1 MALLKEIVYDIKNI
15 IRGGV
20 QSDDDI
26 ISNRQIE
33 FQVHSLRAQF
43 IRQDINKRRSI
54 SDNIKQIISCL
65 EVEPVHGSTCGLS
78 NDIMIVRSK
87 EKVPSS
93 IETAHQNLITAIGP
107 TGILAVNFH
116 MIPYNR
122 APWAG
127 NNRYTKNMTFAF
139 LLDSFVYVIGP
150 GAEMLEQIKV
160 EGVWQDPTNISNYTN
175 KDGDSCYDVD
185 IHEYP
190 LSTSMLDL
198 IKQSMLNQNMKPMV
212 DMPTDNSNNAKS
224 DVQPN
229 VQK

>member
-26 ISNRQIE
+26 ISDRQIE

-54 SDNIKQIISCL
+54 SDNIKQLIYCL
-65 EVEPVHGSTCGLS
+65 EVEPVSGSTCGLS
-78 NDIMIVRSK
+78 DDVKIVRSK
-87 EKVPSS
+87 KKIPSS
-93 IETAHQNLITAIGP
+93 VETAHQNLVTAIGP
-107 TGILAVNFH
+107 TGILSANFH

-127 NNRYTKNMTFAF
+127 NNRYTQRMTFAF
-139 LLDSFVYVIGP
+139 LLDGFVYILGP
-150 GAEMLEQIKV
+150 ESELLENIKV
-160 EGVWQDPTNISNYTN
+160 EGVWQDPTKIGEYT
-175 KDGDSCYDVD
+175 KSDDSLCYDVETD
-185 IHEYP
+185 EYP

-198 IKQSMLNQNMKPMV
+198 IKQAMLAQNLQPMIQ
-212 DMPTDNSNNAKS
+212 MPTDRSNNANS

-229 VQK
+229 AQK

>member
-65 EVEPVHGSTCGLS
+65 EVESVHGSTCGLS

-87 EKVPSS
+87 EKIPSS
-93 IETAHQNLITAIGP
+93 IETAHQNLI
-107 TGILAVNFH
+107 
-116 MIPYNR
+116 
-122 APWAG
+122 
-127 NNRYTKNMTFAF
+127 
-139 LLDSFVYVIGP
+139 
-150 GAEMLEQIKV
+150 
-160 EGVWQDPTNISNYTN
+160 
-175 KDGDSCYDVD
+175 C
-185 IHEYP
+185 
-190 LSTSMLDL
+190 
-198 IKQSMLNQNMKPMV
+198 
-212 DMPTDNSNNAKS
+212 
-224 DVQPN
+224 
-229 VQK
+229 